1 MLISSRRS
9 RIVSSKQC
17 SGRSRAEGITTKTLL
32 STSPCRGEVDRAQR
46 DRMGARRRYGPTR
59 PLRGQPS
66 PCRGGWTT
74 GIGMLDR
81 ILTVGGYTLL
91 SRLTG
96 FMRDIMLAAIIGAGP
111 VADAFFVAFRLPN
124 HFRAIFAEGAFNA
137 AFIPAYARIRTQG
150 GEVAAAL
157 FGDRIFTLLLASQ
170 IVLLA
175 LALIFTPQ
183 AIDLLAPGFSRDPQ
197 QFALAVGL
205 TRITFPYLLLITL
218 VTLWSGILNALN
230 RFAAAAAASTLLNVS
245 MMATLA
251 VAWLFPSPGHAA
263 AWGVLI
269 SGVLQAA
276 LVGGDAW
283 RAGVMTSFH
292 ALTWD
297 DDVRRFF
304 KALVPATIGSAGTQL
319 ALFADTIIAS
329 FLTTGALSALYYA
342 DRIDQLPI
350 GVIGIAVGTV
360 LVPEMTHR
368 VAAGDHEG
376 ARSAQN
382 RAIEFALLL
391 ALPCVVAFLII
402 PGTIMQGLF
411 MRGAFN
417 AEDAHSAAMTLA
429 AYTIG
434 LVPFVLI
441 RSVVAP
447 FLARGDTLTP
457 VKAALT
463 GTAVNIACKVALMG
477 SLSQVGLALATSIGA
492 WINFVLV
499 LWFAGRAGLI
509 AADATLKSSL
519 AKLAAAGVAFAV
531 FLLIASPV
539 VTSLLSSM
547 SRFRAESELLVLTV
561 LGGTFYGVLVMVLF
575 GRRWLSLRRGQAQT
589 APSAPLDAFE
599 GTSAPAAGPDEI

>member
-1 MLISSRRS
+1 MIE
-9 RIVSSKQC
+9 K
-17 SGRSRAEGITTKTLL
+17 
-32 STSPCRGEVDRAQR
+32 
-46 DRMGARRRYGPTR
+46 
-59 PLRGQPS
+59 
-66 PCRGGWTT
+66 
-74 GIGMLDR
+74 

-91 SRLTG
+91 SRITG

-137 AFIPAYARIRTQG
+137 AFIPAYARIRTQS
-150 GEVAAAL
+150 GETAAKL
-157 FGDRIFTLLLASQ
+157 FGDRIFTLLLATQ

-175 LALIFTPQ
+175 LALLFTPQ

-218 VTLWSGILNALN
+218 VTLWGGILNALN

-251 VAWLFPSPGHAA
+251 VAWLFPSAGHAA

-304 KALVPATIGSAGTQL
+304 KALVPATVGSAGTQL

-368 VAAGDHEG
+368 LAAGDEAG

-391 ALPCVVAFLII
+391 AIPCVVAFLVV
-402 PGTIMQGLF
+402 PDLIMRGLF
-411 MRGAFN
+411 MRGRFSAG
-417 AEDAHSAAMTLA
+417 DAHAAAMTLM

-434 LVPFVLI
+434 LIPFVLI
-441 RSVVAP
+441 RS
-447 FLARGDTLTP
+447 
-457 VKAALT
+457 
-463 GTAVNIACKVALMG
+463 
-477 SLSQVGLALATSIGA
+477 
-492 WINFVLV
+492 
-499 LWFAGRAGLI
+499 
-509 AADATLKSSL
+509 
-519 AKLAAAGVAFAV
+519 
-531 FLLIASPV
+531 
-539 VTSLLSSM
+539 
-547 SRFRAESELLVLTV
+547 
-561 LGGTFYGVLVMVLF
+561 
-575 GRRWLSLRRGQAQT
+575 
-589 APSAPLDAFE
+589 
-599 GTSAPAAGPDEI
+599 